1 MNIKKLLT
9 TLITIAVV
17 VVAGYV
23 AWIYILQP
31 LLVKLLMMLGSN
43 LANQLG
49 ALQLP
54 KLPIP
59 GLGGCAPAPAP
70 GELLK

>member
-23 AWIYILQP
+23 AWIYILKP
-31 LLVKLLMMLGSN
+31 LLVKLLMMIGLSN
-43 LANQLG
+43 LAGKLG
-49 ALQLP
+49 SFE
-54 KLPIP
+54 LPIP
-59 GLGGCAPAPAP
+59 GFGGGGCMP
-70 GELLK
+70 GPGKLVK